1 MAHCFDCPEEDCR
14 KGMLQKSKPYG
25 FTLFARRYGEEAL
38 LDCLERNEK
47 RGVVYHREGVVGDYD
62 GFADVEA
69 LLELLKSGKE

>member
-1 MAHCFDCPEEDCR
+1 
-14 KGMLQKSKPYG
+14 MLQKSKPYG